1 MDGKQNQEKQPE
13 VKVENQT
20 PIEEKKEKQEDKV
33 IEVGN
38 KIKDGQYVCPNC
50 GSSQIEPNPKTGK
63 LKCAYCACE
72 FEGKQVE
79 NTVKDLSKLR
89 LNV

>member
-50 GSSQIEPNPKTGK
+50 GKVELYINTDK
-63 LKCAYCACE
+63 LKNR
-72 FEGKQVE
+72 GV
-79 NTVKDLSKLR
+79 
-89 LNV
+89 